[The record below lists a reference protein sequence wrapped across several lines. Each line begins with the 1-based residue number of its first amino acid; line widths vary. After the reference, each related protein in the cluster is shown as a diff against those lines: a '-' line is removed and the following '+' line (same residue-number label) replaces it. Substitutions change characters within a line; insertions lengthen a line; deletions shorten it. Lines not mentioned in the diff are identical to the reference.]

1 MATAKTKSVWFC
13 KECGNESPKW
23 MGRCPACGEW
33 NTMVEETVATGK
45 KMTAVTVP
53 GASHKPLKLSEID
66 SAREQRISLNNAEVD
81 RILGG
86 GLVEGSLVLIGGEPG
101 IGKSTLSLQIPLN
114 CPALKT
120 LYVTGEES
128 ARQVKLRASRIGGD
142 DSGCMIYS
150 ETLMENILE
159 QARAMMPDLMVVD
172 SVQTMFSQNVESSP
186 GSVTQIKETASML
199 LRFAKE
205 TGVPV
210 ILIGH
215 ITKEGSIA
223 GPKILEHIVDV
234 VLQFEGDNRGTYRL
248 LRSIK
253 NRFGSTS
260 ELAVFEMTGKGLRE
274 VSNPSEMLIP
284 MHEEGLSGV
293 AVSAMLDGTRPFLIE
308 VQSLVSSAA
317 YGTPQR
323 SATGFDVRR
332 LNMLLAVLEKRAG
345 FKLGVKD
352 VFLNM
357 AGGLK
362 VSDPACDLAV
372 ISAVLSSNFDFAIP
386 SDICFAG
393 EIGLSGEV
401 RPVAQTDRRII
412 EAARLGFKKI
422 YVSSYSS
429 LEGVGNAAIEVVK
442 VLFFLFFAFCEYG
455 GATSTPLDTSLLF
468 LFAFSCLSCH
478 SRTSH
483 DVTHKHLSDCYH
495 LAFCRSF
502 LVLEQCDV
510 LVYLLCSTCLVSLPF
525 LLRSMRRYNSVFVA
539 LAFFYFSTA
548 RCF

>member
-1 MATAKTKSVWFC
+1 MANVKTKTVWFC
-13 KECGNESPKW
+13 RSCGNESPKW

-33 NTMVEETVATGK
+33 NTMVEETVATGRK
-45 KMTAVTVP
+45 PAAAERVP
-53 GASHKPLKLSEID
+53 GAGRKPMPLSEID
-66 SAREQRISLNNAEVD
+66 SSVENRISLNNDEVD

-101 IGKSTLSLQIPLN
+101 IGKSTLSLQIPLH
-114 CPALKT
+114 CPQLKT

-128 ARQVKLRASRIGGD
+128 ARQVKLRAKRIGGD
-142 DSGCMIYS
+142 DASCLIYS
-150 ETLMENILE
+150 ETLMENIIAE
-159 QARAMMPDLMVVD
+159 AREMMPDLMVVD
-172 SVQTMFSQNVESSP
+172 SVQTMFSQNVDSSP
-186 GSVTQIKETASML
+186 GSVTQIKETAAML

-205 TGVPV
+205 TGLPV

-215 ITKEGSIA
+215 ITKEGSIS

-234 VLQFEGDNRGTYRL
+234 VLQFEGDSRGAYRL

-284 MHEEGLSGV
+284 MHEDGLSGV

-308 VQSLVSSAA
+308 VQSLVSTAA

-323 SATGFDVRR
+323 SATGFDARR

-345 FKLGVKD
+345 FKLSVKD

-362 VSDPACDLAV
+362 VNDPACDLAV
-372 ISAVLSSNFDFAIP
+372 VSAVLSSNFDFAIP
-386 SDICFAG
+386 SDVCFAG
-393 EIGLSGEV
+393 EVGLSGEI

-412 EAARLGFKKI
+412 EAARLGFKRI
-422 YVSSYSS
+422 FVSSFTALDG
-429 LEGVGNAAIEVVK
+429 LEEQGVKGIEVVK
-442 VLFFLFFAFCEYG
+442 VA
-455 GATSTPLDTSLLF
+455 
-468 LFAFSCLSCH
+468 
-478 SRTSH
+478 
-483 DVTHKHLSDCYH
+483 DVPAL
-495 LAFCRSF
+495 CRSLF
-502 LVLEQCDV
+502 KG
-510 LVYLLCSTCLVSLPF
+510 
-525 LLRSMRRYNSVFVA
+525 N
-539 LAFFYFSTA
+539 
-548 RCF
+548 

>member
-1 MATAKTKSVWFC
+1 MAATRQKTIWFC
-13 KECGNESPKW
+13 TSCGNESPKW

-33 NTMVEETVATGK
+33 NTMVEEKVATGK
-45 KMTAVTVP
+45 QGGSRSSSVSVP
-53 GASHKPLKLSEID
+53 GAGQKPVPLAEID
-66 SAREQRISLNNAEVD
+66 STAENRISLNNSEVD

-101 IGKSTLSLQIPLN
+101 IGKSTLSLQIPLHCN
-114 CPALKT
+114 GIRT

-128 ARQVKLRASRIGGD
+128 ARQVKLRAARLGGD
-142 DSGCMIYS
+142 DSNCLIYS
-150 ETLMENILE
+150 ETLMENILAE
-159 QARAMMPDLMVVD
+159 ARSISPDLMIVD
-172 SVQTMFSQNVESSP
+172 SVQTMYSQSIESSP
-186 GSVTQIKETASML
+186 GSVSQIKETASML

-210 ILIGH
+210 LLIGH

-284 MHEEGLSGV
+284 MHGENLSGV

-345 FKLGVKD
+345 FRLGVKD

-357 AGGLK
+357 AGGLR

-372 ISAVLSSNFDFAIP
+372 VCAVLSSNFDFAIP
-386 SDICFAG
+386 SWTCFAG
-393 EIGLSGEV
+393 EVGLSGEI
-401 RPVAQTDRRII
+401 RPVSQTDRRVL
-412 EAARLGFKKI
+412 EAQRLGFRQI
-422 YVSSYSS
+422 YVSSFGSAENFPS
-429 LEGVGNAAIEVVK
+429 GIEVVR
-442 VLFFLFFAFCEYG
+442 VPDIPAL
-455 GATSTPLDTSLLF
+455 
-468 LFAFSCLSCH
+468 
-478 SRTSH
+478 
-483 DVTHKHLSDCYH
+483 
-495 LAFCRSF
+495 CRSLF
-502 LVLEQCDV
+502 KNDNQ
-510 LVYLLCSTCLVSLPF
+510 
-525 LLRSMRRYNSVFVA
+525 
-539 LAFFYFSTA
+539 
-548 RCF
+548 

>member
-1 MATAKTKSVWFC
+1 MATVKTKSVWFC
-13 KECGNESPKW
+13 KECGNESSKW
-23 MGRCPACGEW
+23 MGRCPACGQW
-33 NTMVEETVATGK
+33 NTMVEETVATGASSK
-45 KMTAVTVP
+45 KTSAALNVP
-53 GASHKPLKLSEID
+53 SSGQKPMPLADID
-66 SAREQRISLNNAEVD
+66 SAQESRVSLNNQELN

-101 IGKSTLSLQIPLN
+101 IGKSTLSLQIPLL
-114 CPALKT
+114 CPELKT

-128 ARQVKLRASRIGGD
+128 AKQVKLRAARIGGD
-142 DSGCMIYS
+142 DSNCLIYS
-150 ETLMENILE
+150 ETLMENILKE
-159 QARAMMPDLMVVD
+159 AREILPDIMVVD
-172 SVQTMFSQNVESSP
+172 SVQTMFSQYVESSP
-186 GSVTQIKETASML
+186 GSVTQIRETASQL

-223 GPKILEHIVDV
+223 GPKVLEHIVDV
-234 VLQFEGDNRGTYRL
+234 VLQFEGDNRGSYRL

-293 AVSAMLDGTRPFLIE
+293 AVSAMLDGSRPFLIE
-308 VQSLVSSAA
+308 VQSLVSSAV

-323 SATGFDVRR
+323 SAMGFDVRR

-345 FKLGVKD
+345 FKLSVKD

-372 ISAVLSSNFDFAIP
+372 IAAVLSSNFDLPIGAYM
-386 SDICFAG
+386 CFAG
-393 EIGLSGEV
+393 EVGLSGEI
-401 RPVAQTDRRII
+401 RPVAQTDRRIM

-422 YVSSYSS
+422 FVSSFSS
-429 LEGVGNAAIEVVK
+429 FEGVPKDIAIEVVK
-442 VLFFLFFAFCEYG
+442 VGDVPALCRALFNG
-455 GATSTPLDTSLLF
+455 
-468 LFAFSCLSCH
+468 
-478 SRTSH
+478 
-483 DVTHKHLSDCYH
+483 
-495 LAFCRSF
+495 
-502 LVLEQCDV
+502 
-510 LVYLLCSTCLVSLPF
+510 
-525 LLRSMRRYNSVFVA
+525 
-539 LAFFYFSTA
+539 
-548 RCF
+548 

>member
-1 MATAKTKSVWFC
+1 MVKTKSVWFC
-13 KECGNESPKW
+13 TSCGNESPKW

-45 KMTAVTVP
+45 RQSASVQVP
-53 GASHKPLKLSEID
+53 GASRKPMPLSQID
-66 SAREQRISLNNAEVD
+66 SSQEARISLGNAEMD

-101 IGKSTLSLQIPLN
+101 IGKSTLSLQIPLH
-114 CPALKT
+114 CPHLKT

-128 ARQVKLRASRIGGD
+128 ARQVKLRAARIGGD
-142 DSGCMIYS
+142 DSDCLIYS

-159 QARAMMPDLMVVD
+159 QARTIMPDLMVVD
-172 SVQTMFSQNVESSP
+172 SVQTMFSQNIESSP
-186 GSVTQIKETASML
+186 GSITQIKETAAQL

-234 VLQFEGDNRGTYRL
+234 VLQFEGENRGTYRL

-345 FKLGVKD
+345 FKLSVKD

-357 AGGLK
+357 AGGLR
-362 VSDPACDLAV
+362 VNDPACDLAV
-372 ISAVLSSNFDFAIP
+372 ICAVLSSNFDFAIP

-393 EIGLSGEV
+393 EVGLSGEI
-401 RPVAQTDRRII
+401 RPVAQTDRRVM

-429 LEGVGNAAIEVVK
+429 LDGIQPGIEVVK
-442 VLFFLFFAFCEYG
+442 VA
-455 GATSTPLDTSLLF
+455 
-468 LFAFSCLSCH
+468 
-478 SRTSH
+478 
-483 DVTHKHLSDCYH
+483 DVPAL
-495 LAFCRSF
+495 CRSLF
-502 LVLEQCDV
+502 K
-510 LVYLLCSTCLVSLPF
+510 
-525 LLRSMRRYNSVFVA
+525 
-539 LAFFYFSTA
+539 
-548 RCF
+548 